1 MELNNVCLV
10 FCHHSPQTVKSYLE
24 IIYVMYYQYHK
35 AICFSDQ
42 EFLKNV
48 AVIKIDLFCHQT
60 GFFEKANGSIRVG
73 KQITF
78 YK

>member
-1 MELNNVCLV
+1 M
-10 FCHHSPQTVKSYLE
+10 KSYLE

-73 KQITF
+73 KADYFLQIKYYNQVF
-78 YK
+78 LQYSS